1 MPELPEVETV
11 TRALAPR
18 LEGRRIV
25 DVDVLRRD
33 LRFPLPDDFEARL
46 IGRRVE
52 RMGRR
57 AKYIQAF
64 LDDGQVWITHLGMTG
79 ALLSEDAASNSPHVH
94 IRFTL
99 DDGSR
104 LMFRDAR
111 RFGYMT
117 LVEAATL
124 DQHPFFRHLGPEPL
138 DDGFTG
144 AVLARLLKGKSA
156 PIKTAIMDQRV
167 VVGVGNIYAC
177 EALYRAGISPRRKA
191 GTVAGAR
198 ADRLVAAIRDT
209 LRDAIEAGG
218 SSIRNYVSP
227 SGAIGDFQLRVKVY
241 GREGEPCPCCNC
253 ATGIQ
258 RIVQAGRSTF
268 FCPNFQR

>member
-11 TRALAPR
+11 KRALVPR
-18 LEGRRIV
+18 LEGRRIQRV
-25 DVDVLRRD
+25 EVLRRD
-33 LRFPLPDDFEARL
+33 LRFPLPDDFETRL
-46 IGRRVE
+46 QGRRVE
-52 RMGRR
+52 HMGRR
-57 AKYIQAF
+57 AKYILAF

-79 ALLSEDAASNSPHVH
+79 ALLGEDAASNSPHVH

-104 LMFRDAR
+104 LLFRDPR

-117 LVEAATL
+117 LAETATL
-124 DQHPFFRHLGPEPL
+124 DRHPFFQHLGPEPL
-138 DDGFTG
+138 DESFTG
-144 AVLARLLKGKSA
+144 AVLAKLLKGKTA

-177 EALYRAGISPRRKA
+177 EALYTAGLSPRRKA
-191 GTVAGAR
+191 GTVTGGR
-198 ADRLVAAIRDT
+198 AERLVAAIKET
-209 LRDAIEAGG
+209 LKAAIDAGG
-218 SSIRNYVSP
+218 SSIRDYVSP

-241 GREGEPCPCCNC
+241 GREGEPCSCCSC

-268 FCPNFQR
+268 FCPKIQR